1 MKRKILIADDSRMN
15 RRLLS
20 TLLKQKFP
28 ELEILE
34 ATNGSNAIEII
45 LRENIT
51 VVILDIMMPEMD
63 GIEVLKIIKSNVNLI
78 HIPVIMWSANND
90 IESLEK
96 SLEIGALDYFSKPL
110 KKEEMTISLPLKIKN
125 AIDHYEQKLQ
135 LIQYNNHIKLE
146 FQLAEKLQK
155 SLIVNHA
162 SFETEEMWGKYIP
175 CESIGGD
182 FFSCK
187 HIKGRTWFIIVDVS
201 GHGIAS
207 AMLSTMIS
215 VVYNSSIEVCSDPG
229 EVLNKI
235 NKLLYKTFEGYENSL
250 ASAIVGVI
258 EGNKLTISNSGH
270 PTPLLFRK
278 DKNEIET
285 INAGGFLLGIFED
298 IEFEIET
305 QTFNEGDVLFL
316 YTDGLYEKLEE
327 NVFCTPAAVNNYCEL
342 NKLSISNNINNF
354 INDMVEFFYIYNTN
368 KKGFGDDV
376 AVLGILKK

>member
-1 MKRKILIADDSRMN
+1 MKRKILIADDSKMN
-15 RRLLS
+15 RKLLS
-20 TLLKQKFP
+20 TLLKQRFP

-34 ATNGSNAIEII
+34 AKNGSHAIEII
-45 LRENIT
+45 LKENIT

-63 GIEVLKIIKSNVNLI
+63 GIEVLRIIKSNVNLT

-96 SLEIGALDYFSKPL
+96 SLKIGALDYFSKPL
-110 KKEEMTISLPLKIKN
+110 TKEEMTISLPLKIKN
-125 AIDHYEQKLQ
+125 AIDHYEYNLQ
-135 LIQYNNHIKLE
+135 LMQFNNHIKSE

-155 SLIVNHA
+155 SLIIEHA
-162 SFETEEMWGKYIP
+162 SFEDEEMWGQYIP

-187 HIKGRTWFIIVDVS
+187 HINGRTWFIIVDVS

-215 VVYNSSIEVCSDPG
+215 VIYNSTIETCSNPG

-258 EGNKLTISNSGH
+258 EGNKLSISNSGH
-270 PTPLLFRK
+270 PNPLLFRK
-278 DKNEIET
+278 DKNKIET

-298 IEFEIET
+298 IDFEIET

-316 YTDGLYEKLEE
+316 YTDGLYEKLGE
-327 NVFCTPAAVNNYCEL
+327 NVFCTPTDVKNYCEL
-342 NKLSISNNINNF
+342 NKLNIDINVNNF
-354 INDMVEFFYIYNTN
+354 IRNMVDFFYIYNTN